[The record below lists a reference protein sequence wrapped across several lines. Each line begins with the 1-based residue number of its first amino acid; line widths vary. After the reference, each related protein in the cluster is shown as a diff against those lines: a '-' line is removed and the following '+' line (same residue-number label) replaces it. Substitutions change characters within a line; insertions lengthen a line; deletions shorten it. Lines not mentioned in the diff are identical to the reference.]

1 MSTPQK
7 NPEQQL
13 PSDQEEGLSS
23 PNIFLKLTD
32 VKKDTTELMVR
43 NLLKKNSTIQFKS
56 INLVQKSDQTTVFI
70 EFHSQEDANQVRDEI
85 QGEKLNKKTF
95 KALLVPSPDLP
106 LANPNNLQNEDNTQ
120 NEQNP
125 PNNVFDLNNE
135 DSSSISINQEA
146 IIQALIA
153 ANRQQQSKTNKKLPR
168 SKVRFSPQK
177 YKLQKKTSMRK
188 QRRN

>member
-23 PNIFLKLTD
+23 PNTFLKLTD

-106 LANPNNLQNEDNTQ
+106 LANPNDLQNEDNTQ

-168 SKVRFSPQK
+168 SKVRFSPPK
-177 YKLQKKTSMRK
+177 I
-188 QRRN
+188 

>member
-70 EFHSQEDANQVRDEI
+70 EFHSQEEANQVRDEI